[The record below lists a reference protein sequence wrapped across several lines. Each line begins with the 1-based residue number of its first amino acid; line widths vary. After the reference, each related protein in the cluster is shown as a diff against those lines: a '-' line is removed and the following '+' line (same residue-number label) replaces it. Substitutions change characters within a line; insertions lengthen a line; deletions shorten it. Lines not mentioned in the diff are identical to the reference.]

1 MKDFVIT
8 YTTNGTTIKTTTTT
22 AKDYT
27 KAYLNIC
34 YVLPLT
40 AIIISVIER
49 L

>member
-1 MKDFVIT
+1 MKDYIVT
-8 YTTNGTTIKTTTTT
+8 YTTNGRTTKTTTTT

-34 YVLPLT
+34 YLLPLT

-49 L
+49 I